1 MLNIALLLV
10 IVLIIL
16 SVAAVNIL
24 GFEAPDLYGT
34 FGLGTYIWTCDNL
47 FLVRGTFFASYLVF
61 VVRFLCTHLSI
72 QLSVTLAYS
81 VKNGLEYC

>member
-1 MLNIALLLV
+1 MCDADMLNIALLLV

-34 FGLGTYIWTCDNL
+34 FGLGTYI
-47 FLVRGTFFASYLVF
+47 
-61 VVRFLCTHLSI
+61 
-72 QLSVTLAYS
+72 
-81 VKNGLEYC
+81 